1 MMKNLPEPSYL
12 KRRLNGRL
20 SKPFNQARQ
29 VLCENATLHVYF
41 IHFAGSV
48 NPVQKTRLVTYS
60 ELLNYFQ
67 TVDLSQQAVRKKR
80 LRYFS

>member
-1 MMKNLPEPSYL
+1 MVGCRNHST
-12 KRRLNGRL
+12 KRDRYCVQECYV
-20 SKPFNQARQ
+20 S
-29 VLCENATLHVYF
+29 HVYF

-48 NPVQKTRLVTYS
+48 NPVQKTRLVTFS

-80 LRYFS
+80 RRYFS